1 MKLIDQSIRNY
12 HTVTVIIVMALVLGT
27 LCFRVL
33 PQQLTPTVDKP
44 QIEVRTEYIGLSP
57 NEVERNITRRL
68 EDQLESVEGMKKM
81 TSTSQHGLST
91 INLEFEWGIDKDL
104 AVLDVNNKLQQVKDL
119 PVNADKPTLRSISS
133 DNSSPIMWIVLTS
146 PMKKCP
152 T

>member
-1 MKLIDQSIRNY
+1 MKFIDQSIRNY

-27 LCFRVL
+27 LCFQIL
-33 PQQLTPTVDKP
+33 PRQLTPTIDKP

-104 AVLDVNNKLQQVKDL
+104 AVLDVNNKLQQVKEKKKIYIL
-119 PVNADKPTLRSISS
+119 VLVFQTCISTLER
-133 DNSSPIMWIVLTS
+133 LLG
-146 PMKKCP
+146 KKL
-152 T
+152 